1 MRVTIKLEGSN
12 RMQTRILFEDKD
24 LMVCHKPAGLAT
36 QTQRLGQPDV
46 VSELKNYLKNPY
58 VAVIHRLDQPVEGV
72 LVFAKNQK
80 TAAALTK
87 QVTEHTMHKKY
98 LALICGQPLENPCT
112 LVDYLA
118 KDARTNLSRISTK
131 QDKQAKE
138 AKLTYQKLVQVTPEV
153 ALLEID
159 LYTGRHHQIRV
170 QLSHAGFPLLG
181 DTKYGNTQSLEISQ
195 EKGLKAVALCAYS
208 LEFKHPVT
216 GKAMRFTCTEPAAF
230 CKERGFALA

>member
-1 MRVTIKLEGSN
+1 
-12 RMQTRILFEDKD
+12 MQTKILLEDKD
-24 LMVCHKPAGLAT
+24 LIVCHKPAGLAT

-98 LALICGQPLENPCT
+98 LALVCGQPEEKACT
-112 LVDYLA
+112 LVDYLV
-118 KDARTNLSRISTK
+118 KDAKTNLSRISTK

-138 AKLTYQKLVQVTPEV
+138 AKLTYERLAQVTPEV

-181 DTKYGNTQSLEISQ
+181 DTKYGTSHSLQLSR
-195 EKGLKAVALCAYS
+195 EKGMKAVALCAYS
-208 LEFKHPVT
+208 LEFQHPVT
-216 GKAMRFTCTEPAAF
+216 GKKMQITCTTPEAF
-230 CKERGFALA
+230 CKERGFA

>member
-1 MRVTIKLEGSN
+1 
-12 RMQTRILFEDKD
+12 MQTKILLEDKD
-24 LMVCHKPAGLAT
+24 LIVCHKPAGLAT

-72 LVFAKNQK
+72 LVFSKNQK

-98 LALICGQPLENPCT
+98 LALVCGQPEENACT
-112 LVDYLA
+112 LVDYLV
-118 KDARTNLSRISTK
+118 KDVKTNLSRISTK

-138 AKLTYQKLVQVTPEV
+138 AKLTYERLAQVTPEV

-181 DTKYGNTQSLEISQ
+181 DTKYGTSHSLQLSR
-195 EKGLKAVALCAYS
+195 EKGMKAVALCAYS
-208 LEFKHPVT
+208 LEFQHPVT
-216 GKAMRFTCTEPAAF
+216 GKKMQITCTTPKAF
-230 CKERGFALA
+230 CKERGFA